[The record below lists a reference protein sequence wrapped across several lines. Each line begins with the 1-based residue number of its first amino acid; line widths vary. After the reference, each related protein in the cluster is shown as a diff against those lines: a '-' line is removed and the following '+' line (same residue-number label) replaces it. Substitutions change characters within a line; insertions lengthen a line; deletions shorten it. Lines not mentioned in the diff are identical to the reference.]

1 MHSAHLVESGFF
13 SRSSQAWRRFLQLAS
28 LSSLVQVSFDLRFLL
43 LHSGWSRS
51 VLQLTVRRSLLG
63 QSLWLGLALQST
75 VRRFL
80 LGQSLRSGNSSQ
92 TDLRFLSSS
101 SSSSSLLGSSRRFL
115 SQFSDTVPSGQ
126 TLRFFL
132 LHSSLATLPFIKLLI
147 II

>member
-13 SRSSQAWRRFLQLAS
+13 SQSSQAWRRFLQLAS

-80 LGQSLRSGNSSQ
+80 
-92 TDLRFLSSS
+92 SSS

-126 TLRFFL
+126 TLRFLLSPSFSSSDSNSTPRRFL
-132 LHSSLATLPFIKLLI
+132 CVGA
-147 II
+147 